1 MAQLEGCVTFYRKK
15 RERETRN
22 EPTLKLGNKLYLSLP
37 QGWQHCISFHSQ

>member
-15 RERETRN
+15 GGEKKDTRK

-37 QGWQHCISFHSQ
+37 QG